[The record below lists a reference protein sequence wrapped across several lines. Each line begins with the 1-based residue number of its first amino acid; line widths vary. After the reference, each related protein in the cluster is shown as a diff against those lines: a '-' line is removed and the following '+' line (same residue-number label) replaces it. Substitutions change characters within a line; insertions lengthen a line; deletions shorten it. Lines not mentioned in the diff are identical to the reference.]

1 MWRCYA
7 FLTFLFFIF
16 SLTKVT
22 IFNYLYKLFI

>member
-7 FLTFLFFIF
+7 FLPFLFFIF

-22 IFNYLYKLFI
+22 IFNYPTKLFM